1 MLGVYELT
9 RVELLRDLYLW
20 AYERSTQEYLA
31 IGQTLAEPDPLR
43 LAYRDV
49 IRQSVRDVVK
59 RPDADPLHA
68 IRLAAEGWADT
79 VAEADR
85 KNLEALVVE
94 ELRRLHE
101 GALARYGLR
110 PAEYRSWR
118 ERQRRIR
125 LVFDRLAAG
134 ARTQDQ

>member
-1 MLGVYELT
+1 M
-9 RVELLRDLYLW
+9 ELLRDLYLW

-31 IGQTLAEPDPLR
+31 IEQTLAEPDPLR

-49 IRQSVRDVVK
+49 IRQSVRDVVR

-94 ELRRLHE
+94 DRQEEPRSPRGR
-101 GALARYGLR
+101 GA
-110 PAEYRSWR
+110 ET
-118 ERQRRIR
+118 
-125 LVFDRLAAG
+125 AA
-134 ARTQDQ
+134 